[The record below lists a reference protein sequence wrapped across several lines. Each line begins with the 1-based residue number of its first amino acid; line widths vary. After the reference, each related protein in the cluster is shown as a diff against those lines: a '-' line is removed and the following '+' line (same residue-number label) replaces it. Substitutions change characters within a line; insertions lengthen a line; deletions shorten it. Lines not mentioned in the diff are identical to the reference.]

1 MSMDVIDGLPRSK
14 TKNDRIWMIVD
25 SLTKCAYFILVRPT
39 KMTTNLPKLYMKM
52 S

>member
-25 SLTKCAYFILVRPT
+25 SLTKCAYFILARP
-39 KMTTNLPKLYMKM
+39 TTNLPKLYMKM

>member
-14 TKNDRIWMIVD
+14 IKNDRIWMIVD
-25 SLTKCAYFILVRPT
+25 SLTKRAYFISVRPIRT
-39 KMTTNLPKLYMKM
+39 TTNLPKLYMKM